1 MKKLIESYKELIDG
15 IFLLN
20 QEGMLVEGYL
30 PDGWSEEDI
39 YFRIFPIVNIIKNT
53 TKGHFVDISE
63 TQDFIMIITSPD
75 KEVYIGVVANK
86 HQAPLGYILTILQE
100 IYTTYVKER
109 GIEKEN
115 LEEIVEKWSKS
126 LS

>member
-15 IFLLN
+15 VFLLN
-20 QEGMLVEGYL
+20 TDGMLLDGYL
-30 PDGWSEEDI
+30 PEGWSEEDI

-53 TKGHFVDISE
+53 TEGYFVDISE
-63 TQDFIMIITSPD
+63 TQDYTMIITSPD
-75 KEVYIGVVANK
+75 REVYIGVVANK
-86 HQAPLGYILTILQE
+86 HKAPLGYILTILQE
-100 IYTTYVKER
+100 IYTGYVRER